1 MTLLVSTSLI
11 SRRRE
16 PSVEFL
22 PLSQKWY
29 YPRVW
34 RILLLMRNPAVM
46 KTVGLTI
53 ITIELFLCHVLAFW
67 GDFLPFPLVLQNSLV
82 VICGYCC
89 DIYNDILIVISQITL
104 WQWWSCDGYPSL
116 VYFSSLICSS
126 PKKNWVSH
134 PRVVSFC
141 VTNFESCHTSD
152 LVWVTIQHLWETRS
166 TTLYWFYS
174 LKCIK

>member
-1 MTLLVSTSLI
+1 
-11 SRRRE
+11 
-16 PSVEFL
+16 
-22 PLSQKWY
+22 
-29 YPRVW
+29 
-34 RILLLMRNPAVM
+34 MRNPAVM

-126 PKKNWVSH
+126 RKKNWVSH
-134 PRVVSFC
+134 PRVVSLCYKFWIMSDIWFC
-141 VTNFESCHTSD
+141 MSHNTTSMRNSIYNT
-152 LVWVTIQHLWETRS
+152 LLILQLKMYQIRWWTRFRIS
-166 TTLYWFYS
+166 TL
-174 LKCIK
+174 LALR

>member
-1 MTLLVSTSLI
+1 
-11 SRRRE
+11 
-16 PSVEFL
+16 
-22 PLSQKWY
+22 
-29 YPRVW
+29 
-34 RILLLMRNPAVM
+34 MRNPAVM
-46 KTVGLTI
+46 KTVGLTV

-89 DIYNDILIVISQITL
+89 DIYNDILIATSQITL
-104 WQWWSCDGYPSL
+104 WQWWSCDRYPSL
-116 VYFSSLICSS
+116 VYSFSLICSS
-126 PKKNWVSH
+126 CKKNWAFHSK
-134 PRVVSFC
+134 VVSLF
-141 VTNFESCHTSD
+141 VANFDSCHTSD